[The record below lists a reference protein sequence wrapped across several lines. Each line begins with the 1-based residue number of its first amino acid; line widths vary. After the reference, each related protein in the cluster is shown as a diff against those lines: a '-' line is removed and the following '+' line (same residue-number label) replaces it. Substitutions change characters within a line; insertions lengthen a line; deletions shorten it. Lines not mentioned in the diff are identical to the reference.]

1 MLHDFG
7 IQIVSLH
14 VDYKRLSLLNMPVAK
29 KIVCSESGIIHLRNE
44 SAHAHN
50 SCDSPS
56 LLMGSPLPHL
66 ERC

>member
-29 KIVCSESGIIHLRNE
+29 KIVCLF
-44 SAHAHN
+44 
-50 SCDSPS
+50 
-56 LLMGSPLPHL
+56 
-66 ERC
+66 